1 MRRSATAWLTVAG
14 LALISAL
21 ALLVVN
27 RLTDGVDA
35 AIINFVRQPALET
48 PLAPLALITE
58 LGSTWAVTAVA
69 GVLFVVLALRGNP
82 RWAIASALTIGIASL
97 LNSGFKRLIDRV
109 RPDLLEPLVV
119 EHGYA
124 FPSGHSMIGATAW
137 GIVAVVIW
145 RSDLRPGLRRWLVGT
160 CVLLIALIGLSRVY
174 LGVHFPSDVL
184 AGWTAGALIVLWYAA
199 ITRRLA
205 EPAVAAGD
213 LRAGPAAQDGGA
225 AAGDPAG
232 PRSGP
237 PARR

>member
-1 MRRSATAWLTVAG
+1 MQRSATAWLTVAG
-14 LALISAL
+14 LVLITAL

-35 AIINFVRQPALET
+35 AIIGFVRQPALDGL
-48 PLAPLALITE
+48 LAPLALITQ

-69 GVLFVVLALRGNP
+69 AALFGVLVLRGNP
-82 RWAIASALTIGIASL
+82 LWGIASALTIGIASL

-145 RSDLRPGLRRWLVGT
+145 RSDLRPRLRRWLVGA
-160 CVLLIALIGLSRVY
+160 CVVLIALIGLSRIY
-174 LGVHFPSDVL
+174 LGVHYPSDVL

-205 EPAVAAGD
+205 EPALAGG
-213 LRAGPAAQDGGA
+213 LSAEPAGQDGAA
-225 AAGDPAG
+225 AAGDRGG
-232 PRSGP
+232 PRSDR
-237 PARR
+237 PAPR